1 MRRSLILMLLSSL
14 ALAAAGCSS
23 TPPQPVE
30 TPTGASSAE
39 TPRNAGPEA
48 VQNTREASEE
58 EDLCLDQQPTGD
70 PPVCPP
76 GCIWSGPRQK
86 CIQDRGVIVD
96 QLPVD
101 GVIVDQLPVEPV
113 RDPRLAPTSV
123 PRPVPTSIPKPALT
137 PSK

>member
-1 MRRSLILMLLSSL
+1 MRRSLIPMLLSSV
-14 ALAAAGCSS
+14 ALAAAACSS

-39 TPRNAGPEA
+39 TPRNAGPET
-48 VQNTREASEE
+48 VPNTREASEE
-58 EDLCLDQQPTGD
+58 DDLCSDQQPTGD

-76 GCIWSGPRQK
+76 GCIWSGPKQK

-96 QLPVD
+96 QRPE
-101 GVIVDQLPVEPV
+101 EPV
-113 RDPRLAPTSV
+113 RDPRPAPTLVPKPAPTSIQ
-123 PRPVPTSIPKPALT
+123 PPAST

>member
-14 ALAAAGCSS
+14 TLAAAGCSS
-23 TPPQPVE
+23 APPQPVE
-30 TPTGASSAE
+30 TPTGSPSAE

-48 VQNTREASEE
+48 VQSTREASEEE

-96 QLPVD
+96 QR
-101 GVIVDQLPVEPV
+101 PVEPG
-113 RDPRLAPTSV
+113 RDPGLAPTSV
-123 PRPVPTSIPKPALT
+123 PKPAATAIPKPALT

>member
-1 MRRSLILMLLSSL
+1 MRRNLILMLLSSL

-48 VQNTREASEE
+48 VQNTREASDE
-58 EDLCLDQQPTGD
+58 EDLCSGQQPTGD

-76 GCIWSGPRQK
+76 GCIWSGPSQK

-96 QLPVD
+96 QRPE
-101 GVIVDQLPVEPV
+101 EPV

-123 PRPVPTSIPKPALT
+123 PKPALT
-137 PSK
+137 SIPTPASTPSK

>member
-1 MRRSLILMLLSSL
+1 MRRSLILMVLSSL

-96 QLPVD
+96 QLPE
-101 GVIVDQLPVEPV
+101 EPV

-123 PRPVPTSIPKPALT
+123 PRPAPTSIPKPAFT

>member
-1 MRRSLILMLLSSL
+1 MRRSLILMLLSSI

-39 TPRNAGPEA
+39 TPGNAGPEA
-48 VQNTREASEE
+48 VQNTRETSEE
-58 EDLCLDQQPTGD
+58 EDDLCLDKQPTGD

-76 GCIWSGPRQK
+76 GCIWSEPRRK

-96 QLPVD
+96 QRPAT
-101 GVIVDQLPVEPV
+101 PV
-113 RDPRLAPTSV
+113 RDPRVAPTSV
-123 PRPVPTSIPKPALT
+123 PTPVPTPALT

>member
-23 TPPQPVE
+23 TPPQPVG

-39 TPRNAGPEA
+39 TPGNAGPEA

-58 EDLCLDQQPTGD
+58 EDLCLDKQPTGD

-96 QLPVD
+96 QRPVA
-101 GVIVDQLPVEPV
+101 PV

-123 PRPVPTSIPKPALT
+123 PTPALT